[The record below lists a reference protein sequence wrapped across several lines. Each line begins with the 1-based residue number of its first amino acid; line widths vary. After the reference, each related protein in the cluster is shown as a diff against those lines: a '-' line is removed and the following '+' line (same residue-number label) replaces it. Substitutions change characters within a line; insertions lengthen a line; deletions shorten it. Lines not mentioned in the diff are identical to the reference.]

1 MLLRFMVHY
10 LANSNYVH
18 QSHGLLDNPLDSL
31 FPLTLTLWNLWWF
44 NLRNSLLNLQ
54 ALKSS
59 RVFFFC
65 PFGIKNNNQKWSSW
79 NLGQGQIL
87 STLNKLPGIHSSA
100 YFINNHCT
108 ILSQT
113 NMYSH
118 KCRTLT
124 SEIPSDLVIQ
134 INDVTYLLH
143 KVLRT

>member
-10 LANSNYVH
+10 SANSNYVH

-44 NLRNSLLNLQ
+44 NLRNNLLNLQ

-59 RVFFFC
+59 RVFFC
-65 PFGIKNNNQKWSSW
+65 PFGIKNNKQKWSSW
-79 NLGQGQIL
+79 NLGQSQIL
-87 STLNKLPGIHSSA
+87 STLNKLPGIHSSIC
-100 YFINNHCT
+100 FINNHCT

-118 KCRTLT
+118 KCRTWHQRY
-124 SEIPSDLVIQ
+124 PQ
-134 INDVTYLLH
+134 IL
-143 KVLRT
+143 